1 MTATPIEITRRL
13 LLVLLLG
20 LGLTACAEEPLP
32 ERGLRRDDC
41 LRDVQLSS
49 LRERLRHCDA
59 VVAAYPEDPGPRNDR
74 YLLRSLA
81 GDDAA
86 ACDDLREAV
95 QLAERWRAA
104 QPDRRL
110 DPQLLSDLTVR
121 RQLCTAQAPR
131 PNS

>member
-1 MTATPIEITRRL
+1 M
-13 LLVLLLG
+13 LLLG

-110 DPQLLSDLTVR
+110 DPQLLSDLMVR
-121 RQLCTAQAPR
+121 RQLCAAQAPR

>member
-1 MTATPIEITRRL
+1 MIATPIERGRRL
-13 LLVLLLG
+13 TLALLLG
-20 LGLTACAEEPLP
+20 LSLTACAEEPLP
-32 ERGLRRDDC
+32 DRGLRRDDC

-49 LRERLRHCDA
+49 LSERLRRCDA

-74 YLLRSLA
+74 YLLRSLS

-86 ACDDLREAV
+86 ACADLREAI

-110 DPQLLSDLTVR
+110 DPQLLNDLTVR
-121 RQLCTAQAPR
+121 RQLCAAQAPR